1 MDFLRGRKCGH
12 ASGWQAGVR
21 RQKSQMRCNPA
32 DAGKL
37 HGADMMAWINWIPD
51 WVSICTTIALMSF
64 FATVLLQMVAKAFSL
79 QSLNMWVRAEYAQV
93 AVSFLII
100 FFAEAMILSGN
111 DVAKNLVS
119 GMASATGNIP
129 LSKEITYDANMG
141 NPIRIGQAYLR
152 TLTRCEADIYS
163 AIFIYNYPS
172 EFFSKIGLDAL
183 GVETIGGGYAL
194 GGFVSLFHYINNNL
208 VYLALFNY
216 VQYFILQFSQYTM
229 LQVFLPIG
237 LILRAF
243 PVTRGAGGLV
253 TAFAL
258 GFAFVFPICYMLI
271 VAMMPN
277 AHAVCD
283 QVNLKILPEAKEA
296 HSDPCLNNE
305 GAQMAQYYQLKSESG
320 RLNGIISYLQQTMN
334 IFFLQSMFYPL
345 VALIIT
351 FTFIRQ
357 TSSLMGADLA
367 EIGRGLMKII

>member
-1 MDFLRGRKCGH
+1 
-12 ASGWQAGVR
+12 
-21 RQKSQMRCNPA
+21 
-32 DAGKL
+32 
-37 HGADMMAWINWIPD
+37 MMAWITWLPD
-51 WVSICTTIALMSF
+51 WVALCTTIALMSF
-64 FATVLLQMVAKAFSL
+64 FITVLLQMAAKALSL
-79 QSLNMWVRAEYAQV
+79 QGLNMWVRAEYAQV

-100 FFAEAMILSGN
+100 FFAVVMVTSGK
-111 DVAKNLVS
+111 DVANALTANLAT
-119 GMASATGNIP
+119 ASGNIP
-129 LSKEITYDANMG
+129 LTNEITSSNNLG
-141 NPIRIGQAYLR
+141 NPIRIGQAYLL

-163 AIFIYNYPS
+163 AIFIYNFPS
-172 EFFSKIGLDAL
+172 EFFSKIGLDAM

-194 GGFVSLFHYINNNL
+194 GGFVSLFHFLNNNL

-237 LILRAF
+237 LVLRAF
-243 PVTRGAGGLV
+243 PVTRGAGGLI

-258 GFAFVFPICYMLI
+258 GFAFVFPICYVLV

-277 AHAVCD
+277 AGAICS
-283 QVNLKILPEAKEA
+283 QVHVKILPEAEA
-296 HSDPCLNNE
+296 SHSDPCLNNA
-305 GAQMAQYYQLKSESG
+305 GAQMAKYYQLKSETG
-320 RLNGIISYLQQTMN
+320 RMNGIISFLQQSIN

>member
-1 MDFLRGRKCGH
+1 
-12 ASGWQAGVR
+12 
-21 RQKSQMRCNPA
+21 
-32 DAGKL
+32 
-37 HGADMMAWINWIPD
+37 MMAWITWLPD
-51 WVSICTTIALMSF
+51 WIMICTTVALMSF
-64 FATVLLQMVAKAFSL
+64 FLTVLLQMVAKAFNL

-100 FFAEAMILSGN
+100 FFAAVLVTSGK
-111 DVAKNLVS
+111 DVANALTANL
-119 GMASATGNIP
+119 ASASGNIP
-129 LSKEITYDANMG
+129 LNNEILNANNLG

-163 AIFIYNYPS
+163 AIFIYNFPT

-194 GGFVSLFHYINNNL
+194 GGFVSVFHYLNNNL

-216 VQYFILQFSQYTM
+216 VQYFVLQFSQYTM

-237 LILRAF
+237 LVLRAF

-258 GFAFVFPICYMLI
+258 GFAFVFPMCYVLI

-277 AHAVCD
+277 AGAICS
-283 QVNLKILPEAKEA
+283 QVSLKILPDAEAS
-296 HSDPCLNNE
+296 HSNPCLNNE
-305 GAQMAQYYQLKSESG
+305 GAQMEQYYQLKSETG
-320 RLNGIISYLQQTMN
+320 RLNGIVSFLQQTIN

-367 EIGRGLMKII
+367 EIGRGLLKII

>member
-1 MDFLRGRKCGH
+1 
-12 ASGWQAGVR
+12 
-21 RQKSQMRCNPA
+21 
-32 DAGKL
+32 
-37 HGADMMAWINWIPD
+37 MMTWITWLPD
-51 WVSICTTIALMSF
+51 WVAISILVALMSF
-64 FATVLLQMVAKAFSL
+64 FITVLLQMVAKAFSL

-100 FFAEAMILSGN
+100 SFAVVMIASGK
-111 DVAKNLVS
+111 DVTNALTANL
-119 GMASATGNIP
+119 AAATGNVP
-129 LSKEITYDANMG
+129 LNHSIADLANLG
-141 NPIRIGQAYLR
+141 NPTRIAQAYLR

-163 AIFIYNYPS
+163 SVFIYNFPS
-172 EFFSKIGLDAL
+172 EFFSKIGLDAM

-194 GGFVSLFHYINNNL
+194 GGFVSLFHYLNNNL

-216 VQYFILQFSQYTM
+216 VQYFVLQFSQYTM

-258 GFAFVFPICYMLI
+258 GFAFVFPMCYMLV

-277 AHAVCD
+277 AGAICS
-283 QVNLKILPEAKEA
+283 QVSLKILPDATVA

-305 GAQMAQYYQLKSESG
+305 GAQMAQYYQLKSETG
-320 RLNGIISYLQQTMN
+320 RMNGIVSFLQQTIN
-334 IFFLQSMFYPL
+334 LFFLQSMFYPL

-367 EIGRGLMKII
+367 EIGRGLLKII